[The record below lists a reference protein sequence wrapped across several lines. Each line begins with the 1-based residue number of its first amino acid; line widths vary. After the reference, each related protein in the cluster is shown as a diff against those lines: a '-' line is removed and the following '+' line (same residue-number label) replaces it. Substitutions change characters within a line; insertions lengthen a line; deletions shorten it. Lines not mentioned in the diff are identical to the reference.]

1 VAIANALIGAK
12 DIDYL
17 GVKPNLKSSPM
28 RIVQDLL
35 RATLGFTLQSTQV
48 KRDGKKIREYKFVGV
63 GDKRYTIF
71 EAWDKK
77 TAEINEAMGVVP
89 PFLYK
94 DIEMV
99 VPPELEETPPM
110 NLAAPVPDIENL
122 EGLILVED
130 ATGRPDIVAKQSNYT
145 TWITA
150 KRAYISRNDVRE
162 GYYRPPNLNDVV
174 GWMKTAI
181 AEASPQKA
189 KWLDDNFGHGS
200 DCLMERAM
208 NAFFYELAPI
218 YDLLDAI

>member
-1 VAIANALIGAK
+1 
-12 DIDYL
+12 
-17 GVKPNLKSSPM
+17 M
-28 RIVQDLL
+28 
-35 RATLGFTLQSTQV
+35 
-48 KRDGKKIREYKFVGV
+48 
-63 GDKRYTIF
+63 
-71 EAWDKK
+71 
-77 TAEINEAMGVVP
+77 
-89 PFLYK
+89 
-94 DIEMV
+94 
-99 VPPELEETPPM
+99 
-110 NLAAPVPDIENL
+110 